1 MDENYLDSL
10 LNEVSLDKEID
21 HKIEEEL
28 DHQMQQEKRQYQEQ
42 QLVSDEELFNLDLEL
57 DANEMMPEQDVHFSE
72 AQMDELDHL
81 DSLAD
86 LDIGD
91 LDFSDIDFD
100 DLDVTKL
107 DGVETENLDDLLK
120 DFEGD
125 LDVANLFDTQQDHQ
139 VSPEQPMMPEQPV
152 SSELPISTESQA
164 DLNEDAFDTD
174 QFLDSLLE
182 EETVPTESA
191 GQDFPEISEDVAVAS
206 SNNETVDADEDYD
219 LLQALEEFGGFEE
232 TPKQEEPVSQ
242 LSDSDLDDLDDIL
255 SMLDL
260 DDVSTDKPSSEAEP
274 EMTQTEEHTS
284 QFINIDDFEEL
295 PASKPDKKQQL
306 MEMLFGEPD
315 EDDILSEEEL
325 AEIEAKK
332 AAKKLKKEE
341 AKKAREEKAQ
351 AAKEEKAEKNNQKK
365 KAEQDKKLLKAQKKQ
380 LLRAEALAEAANE
393 KKLNKPMV
401 IFIFTLF
408 LGATFLFFVTTN
420 NFNYSLAIEKA
431 TNYFANQKYRK
442 AYDEIVGVEVKE
454 KDEDLKDRIYTV
466 MYVERLYESYLN
478 NMELG
483 RQEKALD
490 SLLRG
495 VSKYYEHYE
504 EAQELGITSDID
516 YSFNQIKMVLN
527 DQYGITVEQAVEINK
542 LDDYD
547 YVQSIQSIVGG
558 VSIDAKSDDQSED
571 GQAAIDQSSE
581 DAAMPEEK
589 EEEVEE

>member
-28 DHQMQQEKRQYQEQ
+28 DNQMQQEKRQHQEQ
-42 QLVSDEELFNLDLEL
+42 QLISDEELFNLDLEL
-57 DANEMMPEQDVHFSE
+57 DVNDMMPEQDVHFSE

-81 DSLAD
+81 DNLAD

-107 DGVETENLDDLLK
+107 DSVETDDLDDLLK

-125 LDVANLFDTQQDHQ
+125 LDVANLFDVQQ
-139 VSPEQPMMPEQPV
+139 EQQLSQEQSIMPEQSMLSEHEM
-152 SSELPISTESQA
+152 SSEQQA
-164 DLNEDAFDTD
+164 DLNEDSFDAD

-182 EETVPTESA
+182 EETVPVESA
-191 GQDFPEISEDVAVAS
+191 GQAFPEITEDVAVAS
-206 SNNETVDADEDYD
+206 ANNESVGTDEDYD
-219 LLQALEEFGGFEE
+219 LLQALEEFGGLEE
-232 TPKQEEPVSQ
+232 TQKQEEPVSQ
-242 LSDSDLDDLDDIL
+242 LSDAEQNDLDDIL

-260 DDVSTDKPSSEAEP
+260 DDFSSNENPSQAKSEMSMAEAI
-274 EMTQTEEHTS
+274 TGKG
-284 QFINIDDFEEL
+284 IDIDDFEEL

-332 AAKKLKKEE
+332 AAKKQKKEK
-341 AKKAREEKAQ
+341 AKKVKEEKAQ
-351 AAKEEKAEKNNQKK
+351 AAKDKKSAKNNQKK
-365 KAEQDKKLLKAQKKQ
+365 KAEHEKKLLKAQKKQ

-408 LGATFLFFVTTN
+408 LGATFLFFVSTN
-420 NFNYSLAIEKA
+420 SFNYSLAIEKA

-454 KDEDLKDRIYTV
+454 KDEELKDRIYTV

-504 EAQELGITSDID
+504 EAQELGITSDLD
-516 YSFNQIKMVLN
+516 YSFQQIKTVLN

-547 YVQSIQSIVGG
+547 YVQYIQSIVGDVTVDTG
-558 VSIDAKSDDQSED
+558 SENQPEE
-571 GQAAIDQSSE
+571 GQAATDQSAE
-581 DAAMPEEK
+581 DAALPEEK